1 MILPVLASA
10 LAADLPDRLGTVVAV
25 SGDPTDLALADD
37 GMWVATVGGG
47 TAFVL
52 STATFEATAVSTCAG
67 AEAVT
72 ATPIEDGTA
81 FWIGCEDGTVQL
93 VYAWNRGAVDEAVT
107 GSEVAGGAIRGLETD
122 GEILYVVYDDGDS
135 LAVTAWDTVADAT
148 ASGSWPVSLSGSPD
162 TLADTAFAEGIL
174 YVVHASDD
182 VSKVFSDG
190 SYAINQENLGGRTW
204 RDAEAYGTVGA
215 FLADGSGGV
224 VRFDNADNEYTILL
238 DGVADEVNGVCV
250 GGDDGFFAVGAGDAL
265 LLYDFDTVPGDE
277 LDALDGVAL
286 HEMRWADGYLYGLDE
301 EGGLQV
307 LTGRPWV
314 EASASTSAEV
324 TVGDTLGLSVTSDEA
339 GALSIYAGGTAARDG
354 QLLWEG
360 ELDGAA
366 ELDLTVDDAFEEGE
380 NLIWAFVEAGG
391 RLGHGA
397 VVVDVQSPPSRVSLN
412 AGDVGW
418 GDRLVRLAFDP
429 VSDNDVVTYHVYLSD
444 QPFEGADWPSGGP
457 VFTNEDGVE
466 APVALAADGAL
477 EASFYPLQNGT
488 TYYVAVRAEDDAGLE
503 GEMSEVI
510 AVTPEETMSAAE
522 ARGDEGGFGCAS
534 TGAGAGAGLA
544 LAGLLAAAGRRG
556 RRSGLVALAGLGLAA
571 APAAHAKDASEPVPH
586 VTVQVRG
593 GPMSLQDEYIRTA
606 QGEWNK
612 IARLEYGWTSRF
624 VEVNMG
630 AGYYREQGWLFTS
643 SGESSD
649 EEDYLTIVPLSL
661 TGTLRL
667 DFAKEQLLVPV
678 GRIGGDYWMW
688 KEKWWV
694 PEGSTED
701 NTRASGRLGW
711 HWAAGGMILL
721 DVLDRKTASE
731 LQATT
736 GIDDTFLVVEYRR
749 TMMQHDANKLDF
761 SDKEVTVGLK
771 CDF

>member
-1 MILPVLASA
+1 MILLGLAAA
-10 LAADLPDRLGTVVAV
+10 LAADLPDRVGTVVSV
-25 SGDPTDLALADD
+25 SGDPEDLVLSDD
-37 GMWVATVGGG
+37 GLWVATVGGG
-47 TAFVL
+47 TAYVL
-52 STATFEATAVSTCAG
+52 STATFEATAVSTCSG

-72 ATPIEDGTA
+72 ATPLESGTA
-81 FWIGCEDGTVQL
+81 FWFGCEDGTVEL
-93 VYAWNRGAVDEAVT
+93 VYAWSSGAVDEAVT
-107 GSEVAGGAIRGLETD
+107 GSEVAAGAIRGLETD
-122 GEILYVVYDDGDS
+122 GEILYVVYDDGEG
-135 LAVTAWDTVADAT
+135 LAVTAWDTVADELA
-148 ASGSWPVSLSGSPD
+148 AGSWPVSLSGSPES
-162 TLADTAFAEGIL
+162 LADTTFAEGIL
-174 YVVHASDD
+174 YVVHGSDD
-182 VSKVFSDG
+182 VSKVFADG

-238 DGVADEVNGVCV
+238 DAVAAEVNGVCV
-250 GGDDGFFAVGAGDAL
+250 GGDDGFFAVAADDAL
-265 LLYDFDTVPGDE
+265 LLHDFDTVPGAE

-286 HEMRWADGYLYGLDE
+286 HEMVYGDGYLYGLDG
-301 EGGLQV
+301 EGGLAV

-314 EASASTSAEV
+314 EATGSTGAEL
-324 TVGDTLGLSVTSDEA
+324 TLGDTLGLSVTSDEA
-339 GALSIYAGGTAARDG
+339 GSLWVYVGGTATRDG

-360 ELDGAA
+360 DIDGAA
-366 ELDLTVDDAFEEGE
+366 ELTLTVDSSFEEGE
-380 NLIWAFVEAGG
+380 NLVWAFVEVGG
-391 RLGHGA
+391 RVGHGA
-397 VVVDVQSPPSRVSLN
+397 VVVDVQSPPSQVSLG

-418 GDRLVRLAFDP
+418 GDRLVRLSFDP
-429 VSDNDVVTYHVYLSD
+429 VSDNDVVRYHVYLSD
-444 QPFEGADWPSGGP
+444 AAFVAADWPSGGP
-457 VFTNEDGVE
+457 SFTNEDGVE
-466 APVALAADGAL
+466 APLALDAGAAL

-522 ARGDEGGFGCAS
+522 ARGDEGGFGCA
-534 TGAGAGAGLA
+534 TGGTGAGAGLA
-544 LAGLLAAAGRRG
+544 LAGLLAGALRRG
-556 RRSGLVALAGLGLAA
+556 RRAGLVALAGAGLALS
-571 APAAHAKDASEPVPH
+571 PAAQAKDAAEPVPH

-593 GPMSLQDEYIRTA
+593 GPMSISDPYIQTA

-649 EEDYLTIVPLSL
+649 EEDYLTIVPLTL